1 MQERLSLNLGW
12 LFKPSFDQGE
22 ISAPAWDTY
31 QPITIPHTVKEL
43 SYNCFSHDE
52 TAMVSSYVRKFTV
65 PETYRGKRVIL
76 EFLGVMARYQLYVNG
91 EFASEHR
98 GGYSR
103 SRVDITGLLQEGENT
118 LFLMVDSTE
127 DRQIPP
133 FGYTID
139 YMCFGG
145 IYRDVNVI
153 FTESAYISDV
163 LLRYDLEGT
172 TAQLYPE
179 IQLDN
184 AAEAFRARVEVEIQ
198 DPEGNCVHRYETQAD
213 FSAGFSNPVLDKHP
227 VEGLTLWEL
236 DHPYLYSVTVNV
248 IREDGTTVD
257 RVTARTG
264 FRTVLC
270 KPDGFYLNGKK
281 RKLVGL
287 DRHQSYPYV
296 GYAMPERAQKRDADI
311 LKSYL
316 HVNTVRT
323 SHYLQS
329 EGFLSRC
336 DEVGLLVFSEIPG
349 WGYIGD
355 EKFKEVS
362 HQDIRDMI
370 TTQYNHP
377 SIFIWSIRINESGDD
392 DEFYAKSNEIA
403 HSLDRSRP
411 TTGVRCIK
419 NSHLLEDVYSFNDFI
434 HWTREYKHYRELV
447 LQNQQSVTG
456 LPYKVPYL
464 VTEYCGHIYPVK
476 PFDGEER
483 QLRQA
488 QVHARVQNAN
498 YARNDA
504 MGAIGWC
511 AFDYQTHGDYG
522 SGDKICYHG
531 VMDIFRM
538 PKYAAYV
545 YRSQVDPEQELVMEP
560 CTLFARGENDDNKPI
575 PFMVCTNCD
584 YVEVE
589 CYGKN
594 IGRFF
599 PSLVYSSLPHPP
611 IMVDNDPGTWVD
623 LWQGGTIIGYY
634 QGKEVLRRT
643 YSRDAYL
650 KDLKVTV
657 DDTQLHNTVP
667 DATRV
672 TAAFVDQLGNPLPY
686 YNGVVCIETSDNLD
700 VMGPR
705 TVAVVGGHIGFWVQ
719 TKPICREEA
728 GYVTIRAIN
737 TDIPEKRIDFTLC
750 PDDQVRVL

>member
-1 MQERLSLNLGW
+1 M
-12 LFKPSFDQGE
+12 
-22 ISAPAWDTY
+22 
-31 QPITIPHTVKEL
+31 
-43 SYNCFSHDE
+43 
-52 TAMVSSYVRKFTV
+52 
-65 PETYRGKRVIL
+65 
-76 EFLGVMARYQLYVNG
+76 
-91 EFASEHR
+91 
-98 GGYSR
+98 
-103 SRVDITGLLQEGENT
+103 
-118 LFLMVDSTE
+118 
-127 DRQIPP
+127 
-133 FGYTID
+133 
-139 YMCFGG
+139 
-145 IYRDVNVI
+145 
-153 FTESAYISDV
+153 
-163 LLRYDLEGT
+163 
-172 TAQLYPE
+172 
-179 IQLDN
+179 
-184 AAEAFRARVEVEIQ
+184 
-198 DPEGNCVHRYETQAD
+198 
-213 FSAGFSNPVLDKHP
+213 DKHP